1 MYKRINF
8 TQDTFVRSVFRP
20 VEGDNDNIIFIVLK
34 IHLKLKHVIMRF
46 AKVAKQIFTIAVNS
60 VKPSVL
66 ITENQLIKFK
76 NIEGKEFIE
85 IVNKCFDI
93 TNKKLYVIG
102 FGKAVL
108 SETVELDRVLGN
120 RIVSGKERII

>member
-1 MYKRINF
+1 
-8 TQDTFVRSVFRP
+8 
-20 VEGDNDNIIFIVLK
+20 
-34 IHLKLKHVIMRF
+34 MRF